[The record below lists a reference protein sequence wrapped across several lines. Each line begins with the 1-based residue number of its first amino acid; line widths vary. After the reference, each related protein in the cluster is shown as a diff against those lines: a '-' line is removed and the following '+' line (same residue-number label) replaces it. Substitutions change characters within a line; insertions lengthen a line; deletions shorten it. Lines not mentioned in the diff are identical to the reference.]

1 MGEEMNNSYFISKCN
16 IIVIIFV
23 VPFFLLLIFWIS
35 LIMFLTITVTPC
47 LQIWF
52 LSLQKLKTVKVNL
65 MNIKLLS
72 FVLALI
78 FMPKP
83 CYCQQQC
90 SGCCF
95 MWSVWW
101 SYVLFRWVCS
111 TEAQRMCF
119 REPIHLSRVVKLLQK
134 SQPEL

>member
-90 SGCCF
+90 SGCCV
-95 MWSVWW
+95 SCGQ
-101 SYVLFRWVCS
+101 YGD
-111 TEAQRMCF
+111 RMCCLDGSARQKL
-119 REPIHLSRVVKLLQK
+119 RECVLE
-134 SQPEL
+134 SQFICPEL